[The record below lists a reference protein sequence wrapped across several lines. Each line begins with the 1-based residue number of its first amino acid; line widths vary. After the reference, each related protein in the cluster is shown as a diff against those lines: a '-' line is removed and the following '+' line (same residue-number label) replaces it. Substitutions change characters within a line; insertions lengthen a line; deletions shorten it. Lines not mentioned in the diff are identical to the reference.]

1 VPKVCPKYV
10 VNQEKTVTMKQQP
23 NMKATQRLTW
33 FTLATLI
40 AVVLIVIGCSSG
52 GTPPSDVQQAGKGAA
67 GAGRGAGS
75 RAGVPVQTTT
85 VQRISIQ
92 RQVDVAGSLVS
103 SDQARVS
110 SEVAGVVQEVLVQI
124 GDSVQPGQVLA
135 RLNPTE
141 LDVALRRAQSQL
153 RQTEAQLGI
162 DGVKLKDPP
171 PDEQIS
177 SVRTAIANRDDA
189 QAQLRRA
196 QRLRSQNLLPQADLD
211 TAETRVKVTEANLQ
225 AALESVQSL
234 KATLQDRRQA
244 VELTQKKLNDAVI
257 RSSIAGQI
265 NERLIQPG
273 EFIRENTP
281 IVSVV
286 KMNPLK
292 LRTAVQ
298 ERYAGL
304 IRLGMTVEFQVEP
317 YPGEIFRGRVSTIS
331 PAVDTATRTF
341 PIEVLVDNGSG
352 RLKPGLFAKGVINTK
367 QDANL
372 IAVSEDAISTLAGVS
387 SVYVI
392 EGNKARQQNITLG
405 TQLEKLVE
413 VTSGLNGD
421 ETLATSNLT
430 MLATGVQVQV
440 TSAMLASPEGGPSV
454 PDQQVG
460 RGSGKSQNQGG
471 RP

>member
-1 VPKVCPKYV
+1 
-10 VNQEKTVTMKQQP
+10 
-23 NMKATQRLTW
+23 
-33 FTLATLI
+33 
-40 AVVLIVIGCSSG
+40 
-52 GTPPSDVQQAGKGAA
+52 
-67 GAGRGAGS
+67 
-75 RAGVPVQTTT
+75 
-85 VQRISIQ
+85 
-92 RQVDVAGSLVS
+92 
-103 SDQARVS
+103 
-110 SEVAGVVQEVLVQI
+110 
-124 GDSVQPGQVLA
+124 
-135 RLNPTE
+135 
-141 LDVALRRAQSQL
+141 
-153 RQTEAQLGI
+153 
-162 DGVKLKDPP
+162 
-171 PDEQIS
+171 
-177 SVRTAIANRDDA
+177 
-189 QAQLRRA
+189 
-196 QRLRSQNLLPQADLD
+196 
-211 TAETRVKVTEANLQ
+211 
-225 AALESVQSL
+225 
-234 KATLQDRRQA
+234 
-244 VELTQKKLNDAVI
+244 
-257 RSSIAGQI
+257 
-265 NERLIQPG
+265 
-273 EFIRENTP
+273 
-281 IVSVV
+281 
-286 KMNPLK
+286 
-292 LRTAVQ
+292 
-298 ERYAGL
+298 
-304 IRLGMTVEFQVEP
+304 MTVEFQVEP

>member
-1 VPKVCPKYV
+1 MRQIL
-10 VNQEKTVTMKQQP
+10 NL
-23 NMKATQRLTW
+23 KAIQRLTW
-33 FTLATLI
+33 LTLATII
-40 AVVLIVIGCSSG
+40 ALVIATIGCSSG
-52 GTPPSDVQQAGKGAA
+52 GTQPSTKEARKGAA
-67 GAGRGAGS
+67 GAGRGGGS
-75 RAGVPVQTTT
+75 RVGVSVQTTT
-85 VQRISIQ
+85 PQRISIQ
-92 RQVDVAGSLVS
+92 RNVDVAGSLVS

-110 SEVAGVVQEVLVQI
+110 SEVAGVVQEVPIQI
-124 GDSVQPGQVLA
+124 GDSVQPGQILV

-162 DGVKLKDPP
+162 DGVRVKDPP

-177 SVRTAIANRDDA
+177 SVRTAMANRDDA

-225 AALESVQSL
+225 AAMESLQSL

-244 VELTQKKLNDAVI
+244 VELAQKKLNDAVI
-257 RSSIAGQI
+257 RSSVAGQI
-265 NERLIQPG
+265 NDRLVQPG

-281 IVSVV
+281 VASVV

-292 LRTAVQ
+292 LKTAVQ

-304 IRLGMTVEFQVEP
+304 IRNGMTVEFQVEP
-317 YPGEIFRGRVSTIS
+317 YPGEVFRGRVSTIS
-331 PAVDTATRTF
+331 PAVDTTTRTF

-352 RLKPGLFAKGVINTK
+352 RLKPGLFAKGIILTKLDQNVI
-367 QDANL
+367 A
-372 IAVSEDAISTLAGVS
+372 ISEDAISSLAGVS
-387 SVYVI
+387 SVFVI
-392 EGNKARQQNITLG
+392 EGNKARQQNITKG
-405 TQLEKLVE
+405 IQLDKLVE
-413 VTSGLNGD
+413 ITSGLNGN

-440 TSAMLASPEGGPSV
+440 TSAMLATPEGASAA
-454 PDQQVG
+454 PDQPVG
-460 RGSGKSQNQGG
+460 GGSGKSQDQGG